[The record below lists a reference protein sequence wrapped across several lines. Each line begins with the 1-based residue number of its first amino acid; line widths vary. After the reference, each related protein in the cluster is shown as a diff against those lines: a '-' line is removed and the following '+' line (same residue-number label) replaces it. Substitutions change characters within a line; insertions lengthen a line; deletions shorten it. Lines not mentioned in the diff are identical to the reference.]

1 LNNDVIVEEESVL
14 TKTGSALRTDTYTSF
29 EAEPEVESE
38 KSSTRD
44 LKITKIRR
52 PQKLVMINPLNA
64 YNSKLSRPLTY
75 TVKSMTPL
83 ERSKKMNEL
92 EYHCGQINITD
103 NYFDF
108 HQSYIK
114 PDINEHEVI
123 LSKVMADKL
132 MEYKFAKKL
141 AGCHG
146 DKRLAGSLL
155 AYKNIMNQRGQ
166 NEIYKKS

>member
-1 LNNDVIVEEESVL
+1 
-14 TKTGSALRTDTYTSF
+14 
-29 EAEPEVESE
+29 
-38 KSSTRD
+38 
-44 LKITKIRR
+44 
-52 PQKLVMINPLNA
+52 MINPLNV

-83 ERSKKMNEL
+83 ERSQKMNEL
-92 EYHCGQINITD
+92 EYQNGQINITD

-141 AGCHG
+141 SGCG
-146 DKRLAGSLL
+146 KEKDQAGSLQL
-155 AYKNIMNQRGQ
+155 YKNIMNQRGQ